1 MSEFEEAEATERA
14 LREQI
19 AELVS
24 TRVRAE
30 REAARLAERAR
41 LPHADGALGQL
52 AERYRAQA
60 GRLAEEVEG
69 ARRSLREQ
77 EARVET
83 LRADARGV

>member
-1 MSEFEEAEATERA
+1 MSELGEAEATERA

-30 REAARLAERAR
+30 REAARLDERAR
-41 LPHADGALGQL
+41 LPDADGALREL

-60 GRLAEEVEG
+60 GRLAGEVDG
-69 ARRSLREQ
+69 VRRSLREQ
-77 EARVET
+77 EARVEA